1 MDSAIQSQED
11 NLVFNN
17 QKEFIQNFEVSALTI
32 SFMVKELQN
41 LINAKLNQIYQVEKE
56 ELLLVFH
63 IPSVGKQILRVI
75 NSKLMY
81 VASAKGEMPDKPH
94 GFCMF
99 LRKKL
104 KSARLRNIKQIN
116 FERIIELEF
125 ETKSQDQ
132 INKFY
137 LLIELFSTGNVL
149 ILDEN
154 RVILSAFFY
163 KKYKDRTIRP
173 KEMYSF
179 PAKEYDFLTIDKPT
193 FSSALLNSNKES
205 VIKFLAID
213 LGLGGVFAEEMC
225 ILSKIDKNKK
235 SDLLSESE
243 INNVFQA
250 IEALRSSHVHPELI
264 FNETNSKTEP
274 DQKEIKIKKIIPF
287 KLNFY
292 KDSKNKPFD
301 SLSSAFDSIFTQ
313 SVSSD
318 KKESKTKIINT
329 KLSKLQFIIDTQNQR
344 INQLGEEQSINQD
357 KGEAIYENYQLI
369 NNLLEQ
375 INKAR
380 ESLSWKEIKEKL
392 KGHKLIK
399 NINEKEG
406 IITIELDN

>member
-1 MDSAIQSQED
+1 MDSAIKSQED
-11 NLVFNN
+11 KLVFSN

-32 SFMVKELQN
+32 SFLVKELQN
-41 LINAKLNQIYQVEKE
+41 LINAKLNQIYQIEKE

-81 VASAKGEMPDKPH
+81 IASAKGEMPDKPH

-116 FERIIELEF
+116 FERIVELEF

-137 LLIELFSTGNVL
+137 LLIELFSTGNIL
-149 ILDEN
+149 ILDDK
-154 RVILSAFFY
+154 RKILSAFFY

-173 KEMYSF
+173 KEPYSF
-179 PAKEYDFLTIDKPT
+179 PAKEHDFLTIDKPKFT
-193 FSSALLNSNKES
+193 SALLNSNKES

-213 LGLGGVFAEEMC
+213 LGLGGVFAEEIC
-225 ILSKIDKNKK
+225 ILSKIDKTKK

-243 INNVFQA
+243 IDNVFQS
-250 IEALRSSHVHPELI
+250 IEALRSSHTHPELI
-264 FNETNSKTEP
+264 FNEN
-274 DQKEIKIKKIIPF
+274 KIKKIIPF

-292 KDSKNKPFD
+292 KSLNQQSFS
-301 SLSSAFDSIFTQ
+301 SLSNAFDSIFTQ
-313 SVSSD
+313 SVISD
-318 KKESKTKIINT
+318 KKESKTKTLNT
-329 KLSKLQFIIDTQNQR
+329 KLSKLQLIVDTQTER
-344 INQLGEEQSINQD
+344 IKQLGEEQSVNQS
-357 KGEAIYENYQLI
+357 KGELIYENYQLI
-369 NNLLEQ
+369 QDILEQ

-380 ESLSWKEIKEKL
+380 ETLSWDEIKEKL
-392 KGHKLIK
+392 KQNKDANSIIK
-399 NINEKEG
+399 QINEKEG
-406 IITIELDN
+406 IISIEL